1 MRRKRNRSRITKR
14 GLDPSALRPAPQ
26 DDPTDNYEQR
36 RGAYSAWMS
45 ERDTWIARREAYAEQ
60 YGWPDG
66 ELARF
71 EEEDTHHPVPDEPFD
86 PDHEIAAGRL

>member
-14 GLDPSALRPAPQ
+14 GLDPDNLRPAPI
-26 DDPTDNYEQR
+26 DDPDTDYEHR
-36 RGAYSAWMS
+36 RALWDAWMV

-71 EEEDTHHPVPDEPFD
+71 EEEDAHHPVPDEPFD
-86 PDHEIAAGRL
+86 PDQEIAAGRL